1 MLFVEAY
8 FFMAKKGS
16 NKDYDEYKVKVP
28 KKDKNGKDITK
39 DKLGGGGR
47 HREDGTISGMA
58 YDFEPLDS
66 NKEEKLQR
74 KNEELQQEI
83 DRLKYKEYER
93 EFEDN
98 NTNTVDTVGEILE
111 LINNGLEFLNENP
124 EVLEFII
131 DKGIK
136 IKNFAAPRISS
147 FISKV
152 TGKKEKAIEAKIVN
166 VASGMKKQNE
176 VKEATEILSK
186 IDEDYDVD
194 SVIDNTSDDAE
205 ELSLE
210 EARSLVIEILVKYIS
225 MKKNIERLKKA
236 RLNGNNYE
244 NLDLDDVLSY
254 LDKLVD
260 EYPQLMDITTVE
272 SVNSILNDNAALIE
286 SQKVKEVL
294 RIAY

>member
-1 MLFVEAY
+1 MV
-8 FFMAKKGS
+8 KKES

-47 HREDGTISGMA
+47 HREDGTFSGVA

-83 DRLKYKEYER
+83 VRLKYKEYER
-93 EFEDN
+93 ELENN
-98 NTNTVDTVGEILE
+98 NTNTVDTLVET
-111 LINNGLEFLNENP
+111 INNISEFIIENP
-124 EVLEFII
+124 EVLKIII
-131 DKGIK
+131 DKGKK
-136 IKNFAAPRISS
+136 IKKFAAPRISS

-152 TGKKEKAIEAKIVN
+152 TGKKEKAIE
-166 VASGMKKQNE
+166 
-176 VKEATEILSK
+176 VKEANEILSK
-186 IDEDYDVD
+186 TDEDYDYDVD

-210 EARSLVIEILVKYIS
+210 EARSLVIEILVNYIS

-244 NLDLDDVLSY
+244 NLDLDDVLSC
-254 LDKLVD
+254 LDKLA
-260 EYPQLMDITTVE
+260 
-272 SVNSILNDNAALIE
+272 N
-286 SQKVKEVL
+286 
-294 RIAY
+294 

>member
-1 MLFVEAY
+1 MV
-8 FFMAKKGS
+8 KKES

-28 KKDKNGKDITK
+28 RKDKNGKDITK

-47 HREDGTISGMA
+47 HREDGTISGMS
-58 YDFEPLDS
+58 YDFEPLDP
-66 NKEEKLQR
+66 NKEEELQR

-83 DRLKYKEYER
+83 VRLKYKEYER
-93 EFEDN
+93 ELEDN
-98 NTNTVDTVGEILE
+98 NTNTVDTVCEIIDNVSE
-111 LINNGLEFLNENP
+111 LIIENQ
-124 EVLEFII
+124 EVLKSII
-131 DKGIK
+131 DKGVK
-136 IKNFAAPRISS
+136 LKNFAAPRISS

-152 TGKKEKAIEAKIVN
+152 TGKKEKAI
-166 VASGMKKQNE
+166 E

-210 EARSLVIEILVKYIS
+210 EARSLVIEILVNYIS

-244 NLDLDDVLSY
+244 NLELDDVLSY

-272 SVNSILNDNAALIE
+272 SVNSILNDNATLIE

>member
-1 MLFVEAY
+1 
-8 FFMAKKGS
+8 MAKKES
-16 NKDYDEYKVKVP
+16 DKDYDEYKVKVP

-74 KNEELQQEI
+74 ENEELQQEV

-98 NTNTVDTVGEILE
+98 NTNTLDTVVET
-111 LINNGLEFLNENP
+111 INNVSEFIIENP
-124 EVLEFII
+124 EVLKFII
-131 DKGIK
+131 DKGKK

-152 TGKKEKAIEAKIVN
+152 TGKKENAI
-166 VASGMKKQNE
+166 E

-186 IDEDYDVD
+186 IDEEYDVD

-210 EARSLVIEILVKYIS
+210 EARSLVIEILVNYIS
-225 MKKNIERLKKA
+225 MKK
-236 RLNGNNYE
+236 
-244 NLDLDDVLSY
+244 
-254 LDKLVD
+254 
-260 EYPQLMDITTVE
+260 T
-272 SVNSILNDNAALIE
+272 
-286 SQKVKEVL
+286 
-294 RIAY
+294 